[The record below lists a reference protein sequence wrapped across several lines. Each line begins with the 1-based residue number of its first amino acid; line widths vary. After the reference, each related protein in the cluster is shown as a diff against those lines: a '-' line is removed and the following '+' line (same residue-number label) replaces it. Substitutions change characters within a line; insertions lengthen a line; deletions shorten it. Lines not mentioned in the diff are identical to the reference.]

1 MEYNYF
7 GINFFD
13 SEVSMALVKNQT
25 NRKKRRLINRV
36 LLIPFSE

>member
-7 GINFFD
+7 GVNFFD
-13 SEVSMALVKNQT
+13 SGVSMPWVKYQT
-25 NRKKRRLINRV
+25 DRRKRRLINRV